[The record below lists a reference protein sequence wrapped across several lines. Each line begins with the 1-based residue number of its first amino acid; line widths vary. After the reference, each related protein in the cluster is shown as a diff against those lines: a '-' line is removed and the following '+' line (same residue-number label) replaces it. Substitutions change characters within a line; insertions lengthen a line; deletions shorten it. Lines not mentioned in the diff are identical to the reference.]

1 MDKWLLKRHQIF
13 VYLITFLSTAF
24 GDMVHF
30 HAHRNSSIEFS
41 CVPPE
46 RSEKPFAFSLTREW
60 LKKREVLYHNFLG
73 EPTVKDITFKDRI
86 SETTEPKNRSIN
98 VSITHLQGYDT
109 DIYMCR
115 FHYNKATGF
124 KNLSGNKFILYVQDY
139 HIEPCS
145 CYSYT
150 PLLFSLSAAAGLLFF
165 IILILTAVHCMKP
178 SRGHQTKPQLSIPI
192 YEEMNGVRE
201 KMNSRV
207 QEDDISSLY
216 VQPKKENP
224 YIN

>member
-139 HIEPCS
+139 P
-145 CYSYT
+145 
-150 PLLFSLSAAAGLLFF
+150 GLLFF

>member
-1 MDKWLLKRHQIF
+1 MDKWLLKRHQVF

-24 GDMVHF
+24 GNVVYF
-30 HAHRNSSIEFS
+30 HALRNSSIEFS

-46 RSEKPFAFSLTREW
+46 MSKTLFAFSLTREW
-60 LKKREVLYHNFLG
+60 LEKREVLYHNFRT
-73 EPTVKDITFKDRI
+73 EPTVQDITFKDRI
-86 SETTEPKNRSIN
+86 SEQTEPTNRSVN

-109 DIYMCR
+109 DIYVCI
-115 FHYNKATGF
+115 FHYDKATGF
-124 KNLSGNKFILYVQDY
+124 KNLSGNKFVLYVKDY
-139 HIEPCS
+139 HIEKCS

-150 PLLFSLSAAAGLLFF
+150 PLLFSLSAAAGLLFL

-178 SRGHQTKPQLSIPI
+178 SRGHQIKPQLSFPI

-201 KMNSRV
+201 KTTSPV
-207 QEDDISSLY
+207 QEDDISALY
-216 VQPKKENP
+216 VRPKKENP